1 MRDVFTERPMPQ
13 CILACV
19 SVFSSAPLGECI
31 SVSVSTVQ
39 KCKSAKVQVHL
50 EPQAVYQQPPSCQ
63 PATSVS
69 AKRRAAEINPST
81 LQMVGNLFVI
91 KK

>member
-1 MRDVFTERPMPQ
+1 MYTRVRECVQLHLESELVLVCPQ
-13 CILACV
+13 
-19 SVFSSAPLGECI
+19 
-31 SVSVSTVQ
+31 
-39 KCKSAKVQVHL
+39 CKSAKVQVHL

-81 LQMVGNLFVI
+81 LQMVGNLFVV